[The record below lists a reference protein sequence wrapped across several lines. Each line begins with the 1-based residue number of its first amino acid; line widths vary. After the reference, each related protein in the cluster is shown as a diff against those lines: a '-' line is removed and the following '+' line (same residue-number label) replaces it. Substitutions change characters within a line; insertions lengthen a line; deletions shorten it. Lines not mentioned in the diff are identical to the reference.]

1 MPQGNDLYTTILFLE
16 SKGLIKLE
24 QSVPPVIN
32 TRIISLTDTGL
43 QAFRQLAWG
52 KRQATAA
59 QKLGTDTIQ
68 LFLCFFTY

>member
-1 MPQGNDLYTTILFLE
+1 MGMPQGNDLYTTILFLE

-43 QAFRQLAWG
+43 QAFRQLA
-52 KRQATAA
+52 
-59 QKLGTDTIQ
+59 
-68 LFLCFFTY
+68 